1 MQNALKKGHFNLI
14 GQIKSAKQKVVYWRK
29 VVFDGNINILKF
41 GGINEQRLKH
51 KIFCLIFG
59 LYVV

>member
-29 VVFDGNINILKF
+29 IVFDGNMNILKF
-41 GGINEQRLKH
+41 GGINVPR
-51 KIFCLIFG
+51 
-59 LYVV
+59 